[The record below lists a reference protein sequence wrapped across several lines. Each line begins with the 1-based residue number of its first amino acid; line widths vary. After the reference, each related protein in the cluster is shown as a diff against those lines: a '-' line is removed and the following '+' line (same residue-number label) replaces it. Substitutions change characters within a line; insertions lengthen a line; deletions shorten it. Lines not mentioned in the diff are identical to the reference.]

1 MRIQLI
7 AGLLAALFISAALGA
22 CGGLSSGLTT
32 SGALDHAYGS
42 RIAADDP
49 ITIIFHRQLV
59 SATIPGNITVTEDGA
74 NAPFTVSLH
83 ESGYTLTIVPATSW
97 KPGAVLN
104 IVLAGGM
111 DGLRYLDGRT
121 FSTVNLVYYVEQ
133 Q

>member
-1 MRIQLI
+1 MSIQLL
-7 AGLLAALFISAALGA
+7 AGLLAALLIPAALGA

-49 ITIIFHRQLV
+49 VTIIFHRQLDTD
-59 SATIPGNITVTEDGA
+59 TIPGNITVTEDGVD
-74 NAPFTVSLH
+74 APFTVSLH
-83 ESGYTLTIVPATSW
+83 ESGYTLSIVPDPSW
-97 KPGAVLN
+97 AGAVLE
-104 IVLAGGM
+104 ITLAGGV
-111 DGLRYLDGRT
+111 DGLRYTGGRT